1 MNEKKQKLEKELRYL
16 LKDVRDE
23 EIKKY
28 SSDLENEDVK
38 VIAQRIYNERG
49 IDYSSLD
56 TGLLNNIS
64 KTITDLMNVFKGK
77 DKQTRNKMILEIVY
91 IVVLLILIKIPF
103 DLVKDIGYEYIA
115 LLSQNHVISIFWEL
129 AFLIL
134 YTIVI
139 VCTFIV
145 LIRNF
150 NAKYRNVK

>member
-28 SSDLENEDVK
+28 SSNLENEDVK
-38 VIAQRIYNERG
+38 VIAQKIYNERG

-115 LLSQNHVISIFWEL
+115 LLSQNHVISILWEL